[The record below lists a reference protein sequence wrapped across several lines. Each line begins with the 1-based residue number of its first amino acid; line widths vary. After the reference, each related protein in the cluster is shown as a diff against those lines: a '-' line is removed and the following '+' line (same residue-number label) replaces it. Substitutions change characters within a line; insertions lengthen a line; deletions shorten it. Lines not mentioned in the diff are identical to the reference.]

1 MRVHLESTVCGERLK
16 IPSPGV
22 SAVLSAG
29 LSQQAVP
36 EIVQTIME
44 QEAAVATT
52 ANVITFADLG
62 LPEPVLNAVTEAGY
76 VLPTPIQAQAIP
88 ELLKGRDLIGGSQ
101 TGTGKTAA
109 FALPIITRL
118 ATHGKLRALI
128 LEPTREL
135 AQQVYDA
142 FEKYAKH
149 TNLHLAL
156 LYGGVK
162 YGRQRE
168 QLQAGADI
176 VIATPGRL
184 LDHLGQ
190 KTLSLKSVET
200 LVLDEADRMLDMGF
214 MPDVRRIIGFTPR
227 ERQSLLFSAT
237 VAPEIQ
243 TLSKWMLNEPVTI
256 KVGSGTSTADT
267 IKHSIYPIDDR
278 QKFDLLLALLEHL
291 DYSSILIFCRTKVG
305 ADTIAKWLENHGHSV
320 SVLHSDRTQ
329 KERDKAMAD
338 FRSGKNE
345 ILVATDIVARGIDIS
360 GISHVVNYDIPQHPE
375 DYVHRIGRTGRAQR
389 EGDAVTLYTAGEL
402 EHLRAI
408 ERFINQQIPRSKLEG
423 FNYNWSP
430 VLDEQQARPKRR
442 NRGFQTAPHINWGRR

>member
-1 MRVHLESTVCGERLK
+1 
-16 IPSPGV
+16 
-22 SAVLSAG
+22 
-29 LSQQAVP
+29 
-36 EIVQTIME
+36 ME
-44 QEAAVATT
+44 QEAAVVTT
-52 ANVITFADLG
+52 AKELSFADLG
-62 LPEPVLNAVTEAGY
+62 LPEAVLNAVKDAGY
-76 VLPTPIQAQAIP
+76 VTPTPIQAQAIP

-109 FALPIITRL
+109 FALPIISRL
-118 ATHGKLRALI
+118 GQHSRLRALI

-149 TNLHLAL
+149 TNLRLAL

-168 QLQAGADI
+168 QLACDPDI

-184 LDHLGQ
+184 LDHLSQ
-190 KTLSLKSVET
+190 KALSLKTIET

-214 MPDVRRIIGFTPR
+214 MPDVRRIIGFTPKS
-227 ERQSLLFSAT
+227 RQSLLFSAT
-237 VAPEIQ
+237 VAPEIE
-243 TLSKWMLNEPVTI
+243 TLSKWMLKEPITI
-256 KVGSGTSTADT
+256 KVGSGTSAADT
-267 IKHSIYPIDDR
+267 VKHSIYPVDDR
-278 QKFDLLLALLEHL
+278 QKFDLLLALLEYL
-291 DYSSILIFCRTKVG
+291 DYNSVLIFCRTKVG

-329 KERDKAMAD
+329 KDREKGLAD

-408 ERFINQQIPRSKLEG
+408 ERFIGQEIPRSKLEH
-423 FNYNWSP
+423 FDYNWSP
-430 VLDEQQARPKRR
+430 VLDEQQSRPKRR
-442 NRGFQTAPHINWGRR
+442 NRGFHSAPRINWGRR